1 MLKGYTWVV
10 FVITILGFVSR
21 IGLLGLGETKTEH
34 SLAWG
39 AIGAAINIVWLYF
52 IMTQLGWL

>member
-10 FVITILGFVSR
+10 FIMTILGFLSR
-21 IGLLGLGETKTEH
+21 IGLLGMGERTTEH
-34 SLAWG
+34 NLAWG
-39 AIGAAINIVWLYF
+39 VVGAAINIVWLYF